1 VVRWFSLAE
10 PRFTTGYLPTT
21 LQVEVPD
28 NRFPGFSFSV
38 SSLLQD
44 KTMAEIT
51 AEIVNKLRQK
61 TNAGMMDCKKALT
74 EAKGDMEA
82 AETILRKKG
91 ITKAEG
97 KADRAAKEGIVASYI
112 HMAGRVGVLVEVNC
126 ETDFVA
132 KNENFQGFVKDL
144 TLHIAAANPR
154 YLQREDV
161 PADLIAKERDIAADQ
176 VKGKPANVV
185 DKIVDGKMNKFF
197 ADNCL
202 LEQPF
207 IKDDKIVIRD
217 LVKSKIAELGENIIV
232 RRFTRYAVGGE

>member
-1 VVRWFSLAE
+1 
-10 PRFTTGYLPTT
+10 
-21 LQVEVPD
+21 
-28 NRFPGFSFSV
+28 
-38 SSLLQD
+38 
-44 KTMAEIT
+44 MAEIT
-51 AEIVNKLRQK
+51 AELVNKLRQK

-112 HMAGRVGVLVEVNC
+112 HMAGRVGVLIEVNC

-144 TLHIAAANPR
+144 TLHIAAANPG

-161 PADLIAKERDIAADQ
+161 PEALVAKEREIAADLM
-176 VKGKPANVV
+176 KGKPAAQM

-197 ADNCL
+197 ADHCL
-202 LEQPF
+202 LEQTF
-207 IKDDKIVIRD
+207 IKDDKMVIKD

>member
-1 VVRWFSLAE
+1 
-10 PRFTTGYLPTT
+10 
-21 LQVEVPD
+21 
-28 NRFPGFSFSV
+28 
-38 SSLLQD
+38 
-44 KTMAEIT
+44 MAEIT
-51 AEIVNKLRQK
+51 AELVNKLRQK

-112 HMAGRVGVLVEVNC
+112 HMAGRVGVLIEVNC

-144 TLHIAAANPR
+144 TLHIAAANPG

-161 PADLIAKERDIAADQ
+161 PETLIAKEREIAAEMM
-176 VKGKPANVV
+176 KGKPANVV

-197 ADNCL
+197 ADHCL
-202 LEQPF
+202 LEQTF
-207 IKDDKIVIRD
+207 IKDDKLVIKD

>member
-1 VVRWFSLAE
+1 
-10 PRFTTGYLPTT
+10 
-21 LQVEVPD
+21 
-28 NRFPGFSFSV
+28 
-38 SSLLQD
+38 
-44 KTMAEIT
+44 MAEIT
-51 AEIVNKLRQK
+51 AELVNNLRKK

-74 EAKGDMEA
+74 EAQGNIEE

-91 ITKAEG
+91 IAKAAG
-97 KADRAAKEGIVASYI
+97 KADREAKEGIISSYI
-112 HMAGRVGVLVEVNC
+112 HMAGRVGVLIEVNC

-132 KNENFQGFVKDL
+132 KNENFQTFVKDL
-144 TLHIAAANPR
+144 TLHIAAANPS

-161 PADLIAKERDIAADQ
+161 PESLLEKEREIAADQ

-185 DKIVDGKMNKFF
+185 DKIVEGKINKYF

-217 LVKSKIAELGENIIV
+217 LVKSKIAELGENIVV
-232 RRFTRYAVGGE
+232 RRFTRYAVGG

>member
-1 VVRWFSLAE
+1 
-10 PRFTTGYLPTT
+10 
-21 LQVEVPD
+21 
-28 NRFPGFSFSV
+28 
-38 SSLLQD
+38 
-44 KTMAEIT
+44 MAEIT
-51 AEIVNKLRQK
+51 AELVNNLRKK

-74 EAKGDMEA
+74 EAQGNIEE

-91 ITKAEG
+91 IAKAAG
-97 KADRAAKEGIVASYI
+97 KADREAKEGIISSYI
-112 HMAGRVGVLVEVNC
+112 HMAGRVGVLIEVNC

-132 KNENFQGFVKDL
+132 KNENFQAFVKDL
-144 TLHIAAANPR
+144 TLHIAAANPS

-161 PADLIAKERDIAADQ
+161 PESLLEKEREIAADQ

-185 DKIVDGKMNKFF
+185 DKIVEGKINKYF

-217 LVKSKIAELGENIIV
+217 LVKSKIAELGENIVV
-232 RRFTRYAVGGE
+232 RRFTRYAVGG